1 MVEKSRDMALE
12 IRDKLDQRIT
22 TVLAEFKELS
32 SVESALRKYMVKKD
46 KTGSKPEDWLEI
58 KEATDHY
65 PNIKELRN
73 KHLHMS
79 SRYDCPGLDLGYTP
93 RFEGNQRRRFYYDG

>member
-12 IRDKLDQRIT
+12 IKNELDQRIT
-22 TVLAEFKELS
+22 TVLAEIPELG
-32 SVESALRKYMVKKD
+32 SVESSLRAYMAKKD
-46 KTGSKPEDWLEI
+46 KTGSRPDDWLEI
-58 KEATDHY
+58 AEATKHY

-79 SRYDCPGLDLGYTP
+79 SRYDFPGLDLGYTP